1 MENNLSK
8 IENIRKEIN
17 GVTCKQLMLKYLMSK
32 YYTTG
37 ININKII
44 DEYRF
49 EVTPTSDCEFS
60 QSSSEIQS
68 TNISYTPHFTNRVNH
83 SLSKQEIR
91 VLFYQNGIQ
100 LPAKFTF
107 AHKGDIAYWANPNVE
122 LFTQPYWFLVLGDDD
137 KNMLHYFKVDSSVS
151 QRLIPRHD
159 KPHLFD
165 VQIDRYDIN
174 FVDKRS
180 GVSFLPYLVKSIKY

>member
-1 MENNLSK
+1 MENNLNK
-8 IENIRKEIN
+8 IEEIRKEIN
-17 GVTCKQLMLKYLMSK
+17 SVICKQLMLRYLMSK
-32 YYTTG
+32 YYAFG
-37 ININKII
+37 ININAII

-49 EVTPTSDCEFS
+49 EVTPASNGNFP
-60 QSSSEIQS
+60 
-68 TNISYTPHFTNRVNH
+68 TNDNTAQPSVNNNTQHYTNCRNH
-83 SLSKQEIR
+83 KLSKQEIR
-91 VLFYQNGIQ
+91 YIFYQNGTQ

-122 LFTQPYWFLVLGDDD
+122 LFAQPYWYLILGDDD

-159 KPHLFD
+159 MPHLFD

-180 GVSFLPYLVKSIKY
+180 GVSF